1 MGSVGDAPPG
11 GPKVHTTGGAEVLQ
25 PRSIA
30 IPLAYVAPNNVSTA
44 LGVATDNATARFPP
58 AQLETSA
65 EAAVVGLGCS
75 ADGSP
80 AVVVVLDSP
89 TDVVVVDTVL
99 DA

>member
-1 MGSVGDAPPG
+1 M
-11 GPKVHTTGGAEVLQ
+11 
-25 PRSIA
+25 
-30 IPLAYVAPNNVSTA
+30 PLAYVAPNNMTTA

-80 AVVVVLDSP
+80 TVVVVFDTPTDFDAP

-99 DA
+99 DACWFPDV

>member
-1 MGSVGDAPPG
+1 VQ
-11 GPKVHTTGGAEVLQ
+11 TTGGAEVLH

-30 IPLAYVAPNNVSTA
+30 MPLAYVAPNNVSTA

-80 AVVVVLDSP
+80 TVVVVFDAP
-89 TDVVVVDTVL
+89 TDVLVVDAVL
-99 DA
+99 NACWVPDG